1 MATQGN
7 YTSSGSKSR
16 DTRGSEPSQDDVRE
30 KLRSTVEDDR
40 DVTGLSGDSAGEE
53 SLDTGGEA
61 GLGSTGVRGQRG
73 TPGRD
78 RHL

>member
-1 MATQGN
+1 MGTKGN
-7 YTSSGSKSR
+7 YTSSGSKSL

-30 KLRSTVEDDR
+30 KLR
-40 DVTGLSGDSAGEE
+40 TGLSGDSAGEE
-53 SLDTGGEA
+53 SLDSGGEA